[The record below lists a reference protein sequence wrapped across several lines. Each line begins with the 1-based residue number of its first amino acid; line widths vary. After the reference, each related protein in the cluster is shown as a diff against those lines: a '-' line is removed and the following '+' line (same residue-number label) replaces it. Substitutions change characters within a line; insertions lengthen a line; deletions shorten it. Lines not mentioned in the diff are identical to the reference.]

1 MVLSVRQRIQEAS
14 SREARMGRLTVH
26 THGVPKEKA
35 MKHLV
40 EMYQERLKARGV
52 SVEHHPSKLDG
63 ETYVQRLLGKTGRL
77 VLLDEGGRREGS
89 LAFAARYEAWHLGA
103 EAVHLALGPA
113 EGWPQHQGLDGVER
127 LSLSEMTFPHELA
140 AVMLV
145 EQLYRASEIQRGS
158 GYHKA

>member
-1 MVLSVRQRIQEAS
+1 
-14 SREARMGRLTVH
+14 MGRLIVH

-40 EMYQERLKARGV
+40 AVYTERLKSRGV
-52 SVEHHPSKLDG
+52 NVEHHPSKLDG
-63 ETYVQRLLGKTGRL
+63 ETYVQRLLAKTGRL
-77 VLLDEGGRREGS
+77 ILLDEGGRQEDS
-89 LAFAARYEAWHLGA
+89 LAFAARYEAWQLGG

-113 EGWPQHQGLDGVER
+113 EGWPQNQGLDGIER

>member
-1 MVLSVRQRIQEAS
+1 MVLSVRQRIQEVG
-14 SREARMGRLTVH
+14 SRESTMGRLTVH

-40 EMYQERLKARGV
+40 EMYLERLKSRGV
-52 SVEHHPSKLDG
+52 GVEHHPAKLDAG
-63 ETYVQRLLGKTGRL
+63 AYVDRLLSKRGRL
-77 VLLDEGGRREGS
+77 ILLDEAGHREDSLNFAGR
-89 LAFAARYEAWHLGA
+89 FEAWQLGS

-113 EGWPQHQGLDGVER
+113 EGWPAHPDVEGLER
-127 LSLSEMTFPHELA
+127 LSLSAMTFPHELA

>member
-1 MVLSVRQRIQEAS
+1 MVLSVRQRIQEAGS
-14 SREARMGRLTVH
+14 QEGTMGRLTVH

-40 EMYQERLKARGV
+40 EMYLERLKSRGV
-52 SVEHHPSKLDG
+52 AVEHHPSKLDAG
-63 ETYVQRLLGKTGRL
+63 AYLDRLLAKRGRL
-77 VLLDEGGRREGS
+77 ILLDEAGHREDS
-89 LAFAARYEAWHLGA
+89 LAFAGRFEAWQLGS

-113 EGWPQHQGLDGVER
+113 EGWPVHPDVEGLER
-127 LSLSEMTFPHELA
+127 LSLSAMTFPHELA